1 MICQSTATL
10 NRMAMVLVAAFAC
23 GAANGAP
30 PGVAP
35 LPNAHAHNDYEHKRP
50 LFDAL
55 DHGFASVEAD
65 VFFVDG
71 NLLVGHDREA
81 LKPERTLDSLYLAPL
96 ANRIQQN
103 GGHVYSK
110 PTRFFLLIDIKD
122 NAGKTYGE
130 LEKLL
135 ANYVDMLTT
144 IEAGKVRAGAV
155 TIVLTGNRP
164 QISRHDSRFRYVALD
179 GRLSDLKSPAPA
191 HLMPMISDNWTKQF
205 HWDGKGPM
213 PENERAKL
221 REIVKKAH
229 ASGRVVRFWATPENE
244 GVWRELRA
252 ADVDLINTDE
262 LDRLAT
268 FLRAPDG
275 KRTGSAE

>member
-1 MICQSTATL
+1 MICQSTTAL
-10 NRMAMVLVAAFAC
+10 NRTAMVLVAALAC
-23 GAANGAP
+23 GTANSAP

-35 LPNAHAHNDYEHKRP
+35 LLNAHAHNDYEHKRP

-55 DHGFASVEAD
+55 DHGFTSVEAD

-71 NLLVGHDREA
+71 SLLVGHDREA
-81 LKPERTLDSLYLAPL
+81 LKPERTLDSLYLVPL
-96 ANRIQQN
+96 ADRVKQN

-122 NAGKTYGE
+122 NAGKTYGQ

-144 IEAGKVRAGAV
+144 VEAGKVRPGAV

-164 QISRHDSRFRYVALD
+164 QIDRYDSRFRYLALD
-179 GRLSDLKSPAPA
+179 GRLSDLKSQSPA

-205 HWDGKGPM
+205 NWNGKGPM

-221 REIVKKAH
+221 REIVKEAH
-229 ASGRVVRFWATPENE
+229 ASGQVVRFWATPETE
-244 GVWRELRA
+244 SMWRELRA

-262 LDRLAT
+262 LDRLAA
-268 FLRAPDG
+268 FLRAADG